1 MSLVQEFFVGLWTNV
16 LSLPMTQLLLMFLP
30 LAILS
35 RWLRTTPTIW
45 LALTFAAL
53 MPVPVIA
60 ILLGD
65 AGNLIGPLLFF
76 MAVTGVVGVFALLQ
90 FIAYSTNWERFQL
103 KHLPFST
110 RIWAGIMGAAGLA
123 MCMLLIF
130 ATVGNSLTMVAWL
143 LVALNLVIVAVAAVD
158 LGSLPRAKHFSAERE
173 TSRIASLLKKQRV
186 VLTITYKGPLAVHLT
201 AKDDVPQQFLAV
213 PEQFEINL
221 DPRSRTT
228 VHYEMEPT
236 KRGSFSM
243 DLVYLQVDSRLRF
256 WKKIIKI
263 PVHVAISVYPDMK
276 QLAEYAL
283 LARTNRLSLV
293 GVRRTRKVGQD
304 HDFERLRDYTRDD
317 NYKHIDWRSTARRR
331 RLTVRE
337 FQTSQSQ
344 RIIFMVDCGRMMTNE
359 AEGISLLDH
368 AFNAMLMLS
377 YVALR
382 QGDSVGAILFSDR
395 VHKFVPP
402 KAGASQMNHLLHAS
416 YDQFPQF
423 VESRYDEAFMHL
435 RTNCRKRSLVV
446 LITNVIDEV
455 NSHQIEQYLTTLVG
469 RHLPLGVLLRD
480 ERLFEAAETDKP
492 YGTDLFRA
500 AAAAEIL
507 TWRHHVLTDM
517 SHKGVLAMDVFP
529 EDLTAN
535 LVNQYLEIKARHLL

>member
-1 MSLVQEFFVGLWTNV
+1 MSLVQDFFVGLWTNV
-16 LSLPMTQLLLMFLP
+16 LSQPMMQLLAMFIP
-30 LAILS
+30 LAIVS
-35 RWLRTTPTIW
+35 RWLRTTPTTW
-45 LALTFAAL
+45 LALTFAVL
-53 MPVPVIA
+53 VPVPVMA
-60 ILLGD
+60 ILLEDSTGM
-65 AGNLIGPLLFF
+65 LIPILVMMGIAL
-76 MAVTGVVGVFALLQ
+76 AVGLFALIQ
-90 FIAYSTNWERFQL
+90 WVAHASGWDRFQL
-103 KHLPFST
+103 KLFDIPARMWGGF
-110 RIWAGIMGAAGLA
+110 AAAAGLA
-123 MCMLLIF
+123 MLVLLVF
-130 ATVGNSLTMVAWL
+130 ATVGNSLTMVAWM
-143 LVALNLVIVAVAAVD
+143 LVALNLIVVLIAAFD
-158 LGSLPRAKHFSAERE
+158 LVSLPRAKHFTAERE
-173 TSRIASLLKKQRV
+173 TSRIASLLKKQKV
-186 VLTITYKGPLAVHLT
+186 VLTITYKGPLSVHLT
-201 AKDDVPQQFLAV
+201 AKDDVPQQFQAV
-213 PEQFEINL
+213 PEQFEMDL
-221 DPRSRTT
+221 EPRSRTT

-236 KRGSFSM
+236 QRGSFRM
-243 DLVYLQVDSRLRF
+243 DTVYLKVDSRLRF
-256 WKKIIKI
+256 WKKIIKL
-263 PVHVAISVYPDMK
+263 PAHVAISVYPDMK

-331 RLTVRE
+331 KLTVRE

-359 AEGISLLDH
+359 ADGISLLDH
-368 AFNAMLMLS
+368 AFNAMLMLGF
-377 YVALR
+377 VALR

-395 VHKFVPP
+395 VHKYVPP
-402 KAGASQMNHLLHAS
+402 KSGASQMNHLLHAS
-416 YDQFPQF
+416 YDQFPEL

-455 NSHQIEQYLTTLVG
+455 NSHQVEQYLTTLVG

-480 ERLFEAAETDKP
+480 ERLFDAADNERM
-492 YGTDLFRA
+492 YGSDLFRA

-507 TWRHHVLTDM
+507 TWRHHVLTDL
-517 SHKGVLAMDVFP
+517 SHKGVLALDVFA